1 MGPYAAGAV
10 ENTGSECCALWL
22 NSLLFAPTILRW
34 CIKIKVVLIMPLGDP
49 SCRGICFLY
58 DPRFLWSWLGSC
70 KVVGELGGKG
80 KRPIRFRK
88 VK

>member
-1 MGPYAAGAV
+1 MAKFFIVRPHDI
-10 ENTGSECCALWL
+10 ALVYQDKGTIDNAFGGL
-22 NSLLFAPTILRW
+22 QLSRHLFFVRP
-34 CIKIKVVLIMPLGDP
+34 KIP
-49 SCRGICFLY
+49 
-58 DPRFLWSWLGSC
+58 LWSWLGSC

>member
-1 MGPYAAGAV
+1 MLRFVAKFFIVRPQDIVLVYQDKGSIDNAFGGPQL
-10 ENTGSECCALWL
+10 SRH
-22 NSLLFAPTILRW
+22 LFFVRP
-34 CIKIKVVLIMPLGDP
+34 KIP
-49 SCRGICFLY
+49 S
-58 DPRFLWSWLGSC
+58 WSWLGSC